1 MFGKD
6 LILSFIT
13 GRRREREGKICLG
26 TRNWEVLKGYINF
39 IHTHTHTHTHT
50 YTHVHFFGEQIL
62 LLKVV
67 LEKQN
72 LKNVFSKLVLG
83 FV

>member
-39 IHTHTHTHTHT
+39 IHTHTHTHTS
-50 YTHVHFFGEQIL
+50 GDL
-62 LLKVV
+62 LTLEVV
-67 LEKQN
+67 FQSYFL
-72 LKNVFSKLVLG
+72 LRMSTCV
-83 FV
+83 